1 MSYRKSR
8 NQRAGRVESGPPRL
22 ESANG
27 RSPNRVAG
35 GEIFVIA
42 VAAYASTLGGGF
54 TLDDVLIV
62 NQNPLIRDLGNV
74 GAIFTTDY
82 WGYSERFSDRG
93 LYRPLTILSYAVN
106 RAVLGDAP
114 AGYHAV
120 NVLLHAAASVLLCV
134 VIARRFDNVSVAA
147 LTGLLFAVHP
157 IHTEAVAGIVGR
169 AEILAF
175 FGTMLCLYGYDRATT
190 ATPGRRAWAW
200 AALCW
205 AGYAVAVLSKEIGV
219 VAPMLIVLWE
229 LIQRERRALFRGKKF
244 ALIVFGGLPVMAAA
258 YAGVRA
264 AVVEG
269 AGVNVVWVDTPAHER
284 MLTALRVCGEYVW
297 LLVAPVHLSA
307 DYWTDLVP
315 IARRPWEHGVLA
327 ATAMLVGLIAIAVK
341 TWRRAPAVA
350 WGVMTFV
357 VLLFPVS
364 NLALPIGVLKAER
377 LLYAPSAGFLILP
390 AAILAALLRRP
401 RWRRPAIGL
410 TAVVLFALWCRTVV
424 RNRDWRDDVT
434 LTRATLERCPDSP
447 VFNPIMAADYRRIG
461 DDASARSHLLR
472 TIESQPRHATALF
485 NLGNIELDE
494 RNFDAAIDWYRR
506 ALEVRPEYVSAM
518 NNLGRALSE
527 AGRVDEAIEV
537 LNRSRSV
544 DPDNAAAY
552 VNLIAVYL
560 RSDRAGDALPML
572 EEAIRR
578 FPTVPA
584 VWVNAAGVYSQLGRD
599 HDAQAAMHR
608 ANQLRGRE

>member
-1 MSYRKSR
+1 
-8 NQRAGRVESGPPRL
+8 
-22 ESANG
+22 
-27 RSPNRVAG
+27 
-35 GEIFVIA
+35 
-42 VAAYASTLGGGF
+42 
-54 TLDDVLIV
+54 
-62 NQNPLIRDLGNV
+62 
-74 GAIFTTDY
+74 
-82 WGYSERFSDRG
+82 
-93 LYRPLTILSYAVN
+93 
-106 RAVLGDAP
+106 
-114 AGYHAV
+114 
-120 NVLLHAAASVLLCV
+120 
-134 VIARRFDNVSVAA
+134 
-147 LTGLLFAVHP
+147 
-157 IHTEAVAGIVGR
+157 
-169 AEILAF
+169 
-175 FGTMLCLYGYDRATT
+175 
-190 ATPGRRAWAW
+190 
-200 AALCW
+200 
-205 AGYAVAVLSKEIGV
+205 
-219 VAPMLIVLWE
+219 
-229 LIQRERRALFRGKKF
+229 
-244 ALIVFGGLPVMAAA
+244 
-258 YAGVRA
+258 
-264 AVVEG
+264 
-269 AGVNVVWVDTPAHER
+269 
-284 MLTALRVCGEYVW
+284 
-297 LLVAPVHLSA
+297 
-307 DYWTDLVP
+307 
-315 IARRPWEHGVLA
+315 
-327 ATAMLVGLIAIAVK
+327 
-341 TWRRAPAVA
+341 
-350 WGVMTFV
+350 MTFV